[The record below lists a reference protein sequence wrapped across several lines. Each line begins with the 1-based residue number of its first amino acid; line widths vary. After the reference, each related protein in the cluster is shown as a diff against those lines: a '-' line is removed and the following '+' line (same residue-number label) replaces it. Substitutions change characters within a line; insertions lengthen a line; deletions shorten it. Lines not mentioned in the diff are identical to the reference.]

1 MSFLSLKLHSSGDD
15 YDNCLLSDEAYSNVN
30 AYSHLDYDLSWNV
43 YILSS
48 DNNCIN
54 RNYGSSKWNATKY
67 FKLDLI
73 RNVFQGCYRA
83 IERDYNLDSR
93 LVRDTIRVTS
103 LIKCEEACTDSRLFD
118 CRTFGFSSSLSSS
131 FNCYLS
137 DRSSIDLDTG
147 LDLVRDFD
155 SAVYEKIPCSYDS
168 GYRTG
173 KITTLKLYSK
183 IELLSR
189 QLFSPAKSRL

>member
-1 MSFLSLKLHSSGDD
+1 MTTAFCQMRHIQMQMLTVILIMIFYGMSIFCQVTRIASTGTMATVSQ
-15 YDNCLLSDEAYSNVN
+15 LLA
-30 AYSHLDYDLSWNV
+30 
-43 YILSS
+43 
-48 DNNCIN
+48 
-54 RNYGSSKWNATKY
+54 SSKMAFLKRHLFT
-67 FKLDLI
+67 
-73 RNVFQGCYRA
+73 GCYRA

-103 LIKCEEACTDSRLFD
+103 LIKCEEACTDSRLFG
-118 CRTFGFSSSLSSS
+118 CRTFAFSSSLSSS

-155 SAVYEKIPCSYDS
+155 SAVYEKIPCNFQDD

-173 KITTLKLYSK
+173 TTAAFVFGK
-183 IELLSR
+183 
-189 QLFSPAKSRL
+189 AK